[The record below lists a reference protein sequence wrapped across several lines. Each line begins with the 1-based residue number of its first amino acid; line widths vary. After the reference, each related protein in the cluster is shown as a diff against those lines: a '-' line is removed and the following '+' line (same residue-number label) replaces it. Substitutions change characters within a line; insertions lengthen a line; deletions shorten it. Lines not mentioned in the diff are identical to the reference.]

1 MKMKPRKKQNR
12 ETRTDGVWDL
22 AKLKQSKSNSSSNWR
37 RRESRR
43 RGRGRAFN
51 DKTTAANDY
60 DVFMEFYT
68 SWLWA
73 AVAAAEAAAP

>member
-1 MKMKPRKKQNR
+1 MKMKPKKKQNR

-22 AKLKQSKSNSSSNWR
+22 AKLKQSKSNSSRS
-37 RRESRR
+37 R

-73 AVAAAEAAAP
+73 AAAAAP

>member
-1 MKMKPRKKQNR
+1 MKMKPKKKQNR

-22 AKLKQSKSNSSSNWR
+22 AKLKQSKSNSSR
-37 RRESRR
+37 SRR
-43 RGRGRAFN
+43 GGGRAFN

-73 AVAAAEAAAP
+73 AAAAAAP